1 MRKLFVLLM
10 LLVLLTP
17 VAAQART
24 ILQDEAAQ
32 AGWREDVDYLVEQI
46 FRVHPNPTFRY
57 PEARFQMQAQQLKAE
72 IPYMTDN
79 QIILELACLAAM
91 VDGHT
96 YLFTLQEKTGFHLY
110 PIRIYP
116 FAEGFYVV
124 NAGPEYANLIG
135 ARLLSINGVDIH
147 TVYDIL
153 APYSSSDN
161 LQGLLEWVPSIM
173 MTPESLQAKGIID
186 KLDEPNMQF
195 ETSAG
200 DILIVNFAP
209 ISMNEYM
216 RWNPGGMWKV
226 IGLPQQKAPLYLSN
240 KAENFW
246 YTYLEDSQ
254 TLYIQYNHVYS
265 TTPSGMSMV
274 DLGNVVRNMPAE
286 NPVER
291 IVVDLRHNGGGN
303 NMTYGPFIHALATS
317 DLNQPGKLFV
327 IIGRSTFSAA
337 KDFALDLSRRANPI
351 FVGEPTSGMP
361 NNYGDPVTRTLPNS
375 GLQVAIATRYTERA
389 LEGDTHPWLAPD
401 IIVLPTAADFFS
413 GRDAA
418 LEAVLNYDPAALAD

>member
-1 MRKLFVLLM
+1 MKTLFVLLIFLT
-10 LLVLLTP
+10 LLAP
-17 VAAQART
+17 VAAQERT
-24 ILQDEAAQ
+24 ILQDDAAQ
-32 AGWREDVDYLVEQI
+32 VGWREDVDYLVDQI
-46 FRVHPNPTFRY
+46 FDIHPNPTFRY
-57 PEARFQMQAQQLKAE
+57 PEATFQAQTQQLKAD

-79 QIILELACLAAM
+79 QIILELTRIASM

-124 NAGPEYANLIG
+124 NADPEYSHLIG
-135 ARLLSINGVDIH
+135 ARLLSVNGVNIQ

-161 LQGLLEWVPSIM
+161 PQSLLEWVPSIM

-195 ETSAG
+195 ETSVG
-200 DILIVNFAP
+200 DMLNVNFAA
-209 ISMNEYM
+209 ITMNEYM
-216 RWNPGGMWKV
+216 RWNPGGMWEI
-226 IGLPQQKAPLYLSN
+226 IGLPQKEALLYLSN

-274 DLGNVVRNMPAE
+274 DLANVVRNTPDE

-303 NMTYGPFIHALATS
+303 NMTYAPFIHALATS
-317 DLNQPGKLFV
+317 ELNQPSKLFV

-337 KDFALDLSRRANPI
+337 KDFALDLSRRANVI
-351 FVGEPTSGMP
+351 FMGEPTSGMP
-361 NNYGDPVTRTLPNS
+361 NNYGDPVTRTLPHS
-375 GLQVAIATRYTERA
+375 GLQIAIATRYTVRA
-389 LEGDTHPWLAPD
+389 LEGETHPWLAPD
-401 IIVLPTAADFFS
+401 ITVLPTAADFFS

-418 LEAVLNYDPAALAD
+418 MEAVLNYNPAVLAD